1 VHHTTNR
8 IGLTLK
14 ILTNLVSRKLEEG
27 IRKQGNNPITPMQ
40 AHILCLFNRTERK
53 SISQR
58 EIQKE
63 FGIRGSTAANMLR
76 LMETNHLITRTP
88 SPDDARQNMVV
99 ITETGYQIYLQ
110 HMTLIQE
117 FEQTLQSGLTK
128 EELTQFFAIAE
139 KIKKNLE

>member
-1 VHHTTNR
+1 MHHTTNR

-110 HMTLIQE
+110 HMALIQE

-128 EELTQFFAIAE
+128 EELTQFFAITE